1 MIKHNVILHF
11 QEGGSPN
18 FARRN
23 TNREPS
29 FYLQLGCK
37 SMQIA
42 QIYIFYFCR
51 LKGQEASEAKQIIEV
66 NQLIEQNEK
75 EKPTNSKGLRF
86 AKVIGNLRLPGLT
99 KPLLAT

>member
-1 MIKHNVILHF
+1 MNLVSTSNSAANQCKLH
-11 QEGGSPN
+11 
-18 FARRN
+18 
-23 TNREPS
+23 
-29 FYLQLGCK
+29 K
-37 SMQIA
+37 
-42 QIYIFYFCR
+42 YIFYFCR

>member
-1 MIKHNVILHF
+1 MNLVSTSNSAANQCKLHK
-11 QEGGSPN
+11 
-18 FARRN
+18 
-23 TNREPS
+23 
-29 FYLQLGCK
+29 Y
-37 SMQIA
+37 
-42 QIYIFYFCR
+42 IYIFYFCR